1 MGERICV
8 LLADDHALFRRG
20 LAELLHESA
29 EIEVVGEAGDG
40 KEVVQLAAELQPDV
54 VLLDVH
60 MPAGGGLQAVTALK
74 DQQGVRVLMLTVS
87 DKDEDLMGAIEAGA
101 DGYLLK
107 NADPEELI
115 SSIRHV
121 AAGRGA
127 LSPEI
132 TSTLMQRAARG
143 GVEADRIELT
153 PREVEVLRRLAQG
166 DTTAQIGQ
174 RLVIAPSTVKT
185 HVHHILRKLDAS
197 NRTEAVAKAAEFGLL
212 NRSN

>member
-1 MGERICV
+1 MGERIGV

-20 LAELLHESA
+20 LAELLHESD

-40 KEVVQLAAELQPDV
+40 QEVVQLAAELQPDV

-60 MPAGGGLQAVTALK
+60 MPAGGGLKAVTTLK

-107 NADPEELI
+107 NAEPEELI

-132 TSTLMQRAARG
+132 TSTLMQRAARS
-143 GVEADRIELT
+143 GVQADRVELT

-197 NRTEAVAKAAEFGLL
+197 NRAEAVAKAAEFGLL